1 MQHDRNHSH
10 VPLDEIVTVLYM
22 KRERG
27 KTVTPEDLLKVK
39 HGDHVFTPEM
49 IENAVETGDVTQKN
63 GHIELTEKGY
73 RHATSIIRCNRL
85 AERLLVDVLRV
96 RDELVESSACRLE
109 HILSEEV
116 AESICTLLGHPRSC
130 PHGNPIPPG
139 ACCRRVKTDVQPIV
153 KPLSALR
160 PGEEGSVAYISSRFH
175 TRLTKLSSLGLMPGQ
190 IVTVKQVRPSFVVAY
205 GETELAIEKDVADE
219 IYLRIRNN
227 HWHNP

>member
-1 MQHDRNHSH
+1 
-10 VPLDEIVTVLYM
+10 M

-27 KTVTPEDLLKVK
+27 KSVTPEDLLRVK

-49 IENAVETGDVTQKN
+49 IEQAVEAGFVVQRN
-63 GHIELTEKGY
+63 NHIELTEEGF
-73 RHATSIIRCNRL
+73 RHATTVIRCNRL

-96 RDELVESSACRLE
+96 RDELVESSACHLE

-130 PHGNPIPPG
+130 PHGNPIPRG
-139 ACCRRVKTDVQPIV
+139 ACCRRAKTEVQPIV

-160 PGEEGSVAYISSRFH
+160 PGEEGSVAYISSPYHARL
-175 TRLTKLSSLGLMPGQ
+175 TRLASLGLMPGQ
-190 IVTVKQVRPSFVVAY
+190 IVVVKQVRPSYVIAY
-205 GETELAIEKDVADE
+205 GETELAIETDVADE

-227 HWHNP
+227 HWQKP